1 MAFFF
6 DDYYVQSMV
15 VKAVSGG
22 KKGAEKVTDEPEGL
36 ERWLSP

>member
-15 VKAVSGG
+15 VKVVSGG
-22 KKGAEKVTDEPEGL
+22 KKGAVEVTEEPEDL